1 MRSLWWVFHG
11 EKKRDALMCPAGLTT
26 LTSMTLIAAG
36 TTSTGGLTALAMKKL
51 RATLGAKNTP
61 KQFPSQE
68 T

>member
-1 MRSLWWVFHG
+1 MRSLWLVFHG
-11 EKKRDALMCPAGLTT
+11 EKKRDALMCPTGLTT
-26 LTSMTLIAAG
+26 MTLIAAG

-61 KQFPSQE
+61 KLSPSQE

>member
-1 MRSLWWVFHG
+1 MRYLWLVFHE
-11 EKKRDALMCPAGLTT
+11 EKKRDSLMCPAGLTT
-26 LTSMTLIAAG
+26 MALIAAG

-61 KQFPSQE
+61 KQSPSQE